1 MKTFPLSTPAER
13 TSGIAFSVAI
23 SAAMLVL
30 LWALRNNI
38 GLLIPTAIGVF
49 LIIALLVVYVISVL
63 KAVCIPHP
71 EEKKLEVRG
80 LTNRV
85 LDLSTA
91 TTLETIAV
99 KNGQS
104 EGRMLVFS
112 DAEGNIVGKVRTY
125 FTSQR
130 GLLAEPMSIE
140 LAKTLGLQHHAN
152 VPDWEYD
159 PVKRKEHEKQVAE
172 EEKIASKERAKARK
186 ELRVKRRMQKMG
198 YGNQKN
204 EK

>member
-13 TSGIAFSVAI
+13 TAGIVFSAVM
-23 SAAMLVL
+23 SAVLLVL
-30 LWALRNNI
+30 LWALRSNL

-49 LIIALLVVYVISVL
+49 LIIALLMVYVVSVL
-63 KAVCIPHP
+63 KAACIPHP

-80 LTNRV
+80 LPNRM

-91 TTLETIAV
+91 TMLETIAV

-130 GLLAEPMSIE
+130 GLQAEPMSIE
-140 LAKTLGLQHHAN
+140 LAKALGLQHHAN
-152 VPDWEYD
+152 VPEWEYD
-159 PVKRKEHEKQVAE
+159 PVKRKEHEKQMAK

-186 ELRVKRRMQKMG
+186 ELQIKKRMQKMG
-198 YGNQKN
+198 YDKQKTK
-204 EK
+204 E

>member
-13 TSGIAFSVAI
+13 TAGIAFSVAI
-23 SAAMLVL
+23 SAVMLVL
-30 LWALRNNI
+30 LWALRSQP
-38 GLLIPTAIGVF
+38 GLLIATAIGVI
-49 LIIALLVVYVISVL
+49 LIIALLGVYVVSVL

-140 LAKTLGLQHHAN
+140 LAKALGLQHHAN
-152 VPDWEYD
+152 VEPWEYD
-159 PVKRKEHEKQVAE
+159 PEKRNEHEKQVAE
-172 EEKIASKERAKARK
+172 EEKIASRERAKARREMRIQK
-186 ELRVKRRMQKMG
+186 RMQKMG
-198 YGNQKN
+198 YDQKN
-204 EK
+204 KK

>member
-1 MKTFPLSTPAER
+1 MKTFPLSTRSER
-13 TSGIAFSVAI
+13 IAGIAFSAVM
-23 SAAMLVL
+23 SAVLLLL
-30 LWALRNNI
+30 LWALRGNV

-49 LIIALLVVYVISVL
+49 LIIGLLIVYVVSVL

-80 LTNRV
+80 LPNRV
-85 LDLSTA
+85 IDLSTA
-91 TTLETIAV
+91 TTLETISV

-130 GLLAEPMSIE
+130 GMLAEPMSIE
-140 LAKTLGLQHHAN
+140 LAKALNLQHHAN

-172 EEKIASKERAKARK
+172 EEKVASKERAKARTAMRI
-186 ELRVKRRMQKMG
+186 EKRKQKMG
-198 YGNQKN
+198 YTNNK
-204 EK
+204 KK

>member
-13 TSGIAFSVAI
+13 TAGIAFSAVM
-23 SAAMLVL
+23 SAVLLLL

-38 GLLIPTAIGVF
+38 GLLIPTAIGVL
-49 LIIALLVVYVISVL
+49 LIIALLVVYVVSVL

-80 LTNRV
+80 LPNRM

-91 TTLETIAV
+91 TTLGTIAV

-140 LAKTLGLQHHAN
+140 LAKVMGLQHHAN
-152 VPDWEYD
+152 VPEWEYD

-186 ELRVKRRMQKMG
+186 EMQIKKRMQKMG
-198 YGNQKN
+198 YTDQK
-204 EK
+204 KQK

>member
-13 TSGIAFSVAI
+13 TAGIAFSVAI
-23 SAAMLVL
+23 SAVMLVL
-30 LWALRNNI
+30 LWALRSQP
-38 GLLIPTAIGVF
+38 GLLIATAIGVI
-49 LIIALLVVYVISVL
+49 LIIALLGVYVVSVL

-140 LAKTLGLQHHAN
+140 LAKALGLQHHAN
-152 VPDWEYD
+152 VEPWEYD
-159 PVKRKEHEKQVAE
+159 PEKRE
-172 EEKIASKERAKARK
+172 EEKIASRERAKARREMRIQK
-186 ELRVKRRMQKMG
+186 RMQKMG
-198 YGNQKN
+198 YGQKN
-204 EK
+204 KK

>member
-13 TSGIAFSVAI
+13 SAGIAFSAVM
-23 SAAMLVL
+23 SAVLFVL

-49 LIIALLVVYVISVL
+49 LIIALLIVYVVSVL

-71 EEKKLEVRG
+71 EEKTLEVRG
-80 LTNRV
+80 LPNRV

-91 TTLETIAV
+91 TTLETISV
-99 KNGQS
+99 KSGQY

-130 GLLAEPMSIE
+130 GLQAEPMSIE
-140 LAKTLGLQHHAN
+140 LAKALGLQHHAN
-152 VPDWEYD
+152 VPAWEYD

-172 EEKIASKERAKARK
+172 EEKIASKERSKARK
-186 ELRVKRRMQKMG
+186 ELWVKKRMAKMG
-198 YGNQKN
+198 YKDRKKQK
-204 EK
+204 